1 MLHLDFQLRNFL
13 ANKILFS
20 KIRFYFIYIFMSC
33 LLIRQVGVFV
43 LVPAFLDSLI
53 FSVLGIF
60 GFLLVIWGIL
70 GKNIN
75 FNFKKNYL
83 LFFISAVFIS
93 SIINFKYGI
102 FKNLKDIIWLFITF
116 FVIYSFPKNE
126 SEESKIKKFYKIQNL
141 IIYIWGILAF
151 CSIITALI
159 QISYISHVRDEWWL
173 RIGIVE
179 NRLFGIFNNTNSAS
193 IISFVSLVFS
203 VYQIKFK
210 NIFFAKKNINL
221 LNIVIQFMYIALS
234 ESRGTYMILMFASF
248 LVSLF
253 LTYNKLEA
261 RINKNKKLK
270 NIFFSFI
277 LSIIF
282 ALFILILIFLII
294 KLFAFL
300 SNLYSIIFNNNTKN
314 LIVSKRVDFVNNRD
328 VSNLRF
334 RLWLDSWEIFKNNWL
349 FGVTAGNLISYA
361 QVNFPDSLIATR
373 NYSRVHNT
381 WIGFLL
387 FNGIFGSLFL
397 FTFFIKKIICI
408 FKYYLNYYLKYNILK
423 VNKTINL
430 CVLIVLCTCL
440 YGTVESEILFVNS
453 TVSTIFWLALGLINI
468 KLRSA
473 KTVC

>member
-1 MLHLDFQLRNFL
+1 MLNLIFKLQNFL
-13 ANKILFS
+13 ENKILFS
-20 KIRFYFIYIFMSC
+20 KIRFYFIYIFMFC
-33 LLIRQVGVFV
+33 LLIRQIGAFV
-43 LVPAFLDSLI
+43 LVPVFLDSLI

-60 GFLLVIWGIL
+60 GFLLVIWGIS
-70 GKNIN
+70 GRNIN
-75 FNFKKNYL
+75 FNLKKNYL
-83 LFFISAVFIS
+83 LFFIFDVFIS

-116 FVIYSFPKNE
+116 FVIYSFPIIKNE
-126 SEESKIKKFYKIQNL
+126 SEENITKKFYKIQNL

-151 CSIITALI
+151 CSIITALM
-159 QISYISHVRDEWWL
+159 QISYISYIRDNWWL

-193 IISFVSLVFS
+193 IISFISLVFS
-203 VYQIKFK
+203 VYQVKFIKFK
-210 NIFFAKKNINL
+210 NNFCAKKYINL
-221 LNIVIQFMYIALS
+221 SNIIIQFMYIALS
-234 ESRGTYMILMFASF
+234 ESRGTYMILTFASF

-253 LTYNKLEA
+253 LTYNKLETK
-261 RINKNKKLK
+261 INKNKKLK
-270 NIFFSFI
+270 NIFFSII

-300 SNLYSIIFNNNTKN
+300 SNFYSIIFNKNTQN
-314 LIVSKRVDFVNNRD
+314 LIVSKRVDFVNNSD

-349 FGVTAGNLISYA
+349 FGVTAGNLVNYA
-361 QVNFPDSLIATR
+361 KINFPESLIATR

-387 FNGIFGSLFL
+387 FNGIFGGLFL
-397 FTFFIKKIICI
+397 FTFFIKKIINI
-408 FKYYLNYYLKYNILK
+408 FKYYLKNNIYK
-423 VNKTINL
+423 ISKIFNL
-430 CVLIVLCTCL
+430 YILIILCICL

-453 TVSTIFWLALGLINI
+453 TVSTIFWLSLGLINI
-468 KLRSA
+468 KLHE
-473 KTVC
+473 KI